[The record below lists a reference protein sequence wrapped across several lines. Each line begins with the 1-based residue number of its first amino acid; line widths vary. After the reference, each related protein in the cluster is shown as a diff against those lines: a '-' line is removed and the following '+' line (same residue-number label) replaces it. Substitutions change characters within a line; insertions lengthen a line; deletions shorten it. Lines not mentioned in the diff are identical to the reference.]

1 MITNVIYAVLV
12 LGVIAVVFGLILSVA
27 AKAFEV
33 KVDERLPK
41 IQACLAGAN
50 CGGCGYP
57 GCAGCAE
64 AILAGKAPVT
74 ACAPAGAEGAAK
86 IAEIMGMEAPSG
98 EKQVAHVLCNG
109 GDASVKNFEYVGLH
123 DCVAAT
129 KVAGG
134 PTACSFGCMGFG
146 TCVAACQFDA
156 IHINAQGV
164 AEVDKEKCTNCG
176 ACREACPR
184 KLIVEVPYKQKVFV
198 NCSNKEKG
206 PAVTKVCANSCIAC
220 GMCERTCKFDA
231 IHVVNNVAVIDYT
244 KCKNCTMCA
253 KACPRNA
260 IEPIPTPEEKEK
272 FKAAQKAA
280 AERKAA
286 AETEYDQ
293 TVAKLWDEYQLS
305 VSQAEQLCVEF
316 DSLPALRAQV
326 ADLRS
331 KIRALGSVNVSA
343 IEEYK
348 EVKARYDE
356 LSRQVTDVEESRNEL
371 SRMIAKLS
379 AQMREIFTD
388 SFRAINENF
397 SRVFTELFGGG
408 EASLVL
414 EDESDVLACG
424 IGIRVAPPGKVIK
437 NLEALSGGEQ
447 ALVAISIYFA
457 ILAVNP
463 APFCILDEIEAA
475 LDDANVVR
483 FAQYLRR
490 ISDKTQFIVITHRRG
505 TMEAA
510 NVLYGVTMQEDG
522 VSKLLKLDLEQVDAT
537 LVS

>member
-109 GDASVKNFEYVGLH
+109 GEASVKNFEYVGLH

-220 GMCERTCKFDA
+220 GMCERACKFDA
-231 IHVVNNVAVIDYT
+231 IHVVT
-244 KCKNCTMCA
+244 TWPSSTTPSA
-253 KACPRNA
+253 KTAPCVPRPA
-260 IEPIPTPEEKEK
+260 RATPLSPSRPPRRRRSSRPRRRLPPSARPLPLRQPPKLRLPK
-272 FKAAQKAA
+272 P
-280 AERKAA
+280 RKPP
-286 AETEYDQ
+286 
-293 TVAKLWDEYQLS
+293 KR
-305 VSQAEQLCVEF
+305 
-316 DSLPALRAQV
+316 PRPN
-326 ADLRS
+326 
-331 KIRALGSVNVSA
+331 KGS
-343 IEEYK
+343 
-348 EVKARYDE
+348 
-356 LSRQVTDVEESRNEL
+356 
-371 SRMIAKLS
+371 
-379 AQMREIFTD
+379 
-388 SFRAINENF
+388 
-397 SRVFTELFGGG
+397 
-408 EASLVL
+408 
-414 EDESDVLACG
+414 
-424 IGIRVAPPGKVIK
+424 
-437 NLEALSGGEQ
+437 
-447 ALVAISIYFA
+447 
-457 ILAVNP
+457 
-463 APFCILDEIEAA
+463 
-475 LDDANVVR
+475 
-483 FAQYLRR
+483 
-490 ISDKTQFIVITHRRG
+490 
-505 TMEAA
+505 
-510 NVLYGVTMQEDG
+510 
-522 VSKLLKLDLEQVDAT
+522 
-537 LVS
+537 